1 MSNYLTPDTRNP
13 IPDTQDKKM
22 SFVYDAL
29 TKAEREGR
37 LDSTWVPHVEEQPAI
52 SPPTVALPQEV
63 VENFAMLKQN
73 VQMAHAEQGVQ
84 VITITSSVPGEGCS
98 TISYYLSL
106 MLAQSVHSNNHVTN
120 TDRDVY
126 STSNEQ
132 IEPRKSGI
140 LVIDGNL
147 NKPNLH
153 LLFGIDQQHGVNEFV
168 LTASTKDK
176 YTINISPNHFNFIT
190 SGKTNS
196 NSQDIWVSMRI
207 KSLMEKLRSQ
217 FEYILIDAPP
227 VIGHPETLALSK
239 LTDGVLFVVKAN
251 QTRWEIID
259 EARGQLQETG
269 AKVLGVVLNER
280 RFFIPGGIYRRI

>member
-1 MSNYLTPDTRNP
+1 
-13 IPDTQDKKM
+13 M

-37 LDSTWVPHVEEQPAI
+37 LDTTWVPHDEEQPTI
-52 SPPTVALPQEV
+52 SLPTVELPREA

-84 VITITSSVPGEGCS
+84 VIAVTSSVPGEGCS

-106 MLAQSVHSNNHVTN
+106 MLAQSLHSNNHVAN
-120 TDRDVY
+120 ADDGVY
-126 STSNEQ
+126 STGNEQ
-132 IEPRKSGI
+132 IERQKSGV

-153 LLFGIDQQHGVNEFV
+153 WMFGIDPQHGVNEFV
-168 LTASTKDK
+168 LTASQKNS
-176 YTINISPNHFNFIT
+176 YTINISPNHLNFIT
-190 SGKTNS
+190 SRKTNG

-259 EARGQLQETG
+259 EARGQLKEAG
-269 AKVLGVVLNER
+269 VKVLGVVLNER